1 MAQPN
6 DISARFLAILAMSL
20 ALAACS
26 PKRIGEEAVADALSG
41 SSGVYTSDNDPAL
54 VGAAI
59 PFGLK
64 TMEALLIDL
73 PNHKGLLTAAS
84 SGFTGYAYAYVQI
97 DADETLNI
105 EAGRQGHL
113 RARKLFLRAR
123 DYGLRAL
130 DVDHP
135 GLAAALM
142 QGTPEARKAALAQTV
157 KEDVPQLYWTGA
169 SWALA
174 ISDGKDQMALVG
186 QLPAVTDIMERA
198 LALDEAW
205 DEGTLHE
212 FFVSFDAARSV
223 EQGGGPDKARQQ
235 LERSEQ
241 LSHGTRLSPKVAY
254 AEGVLIA
261 TQDRK
266 GFHRIL
272 EEVLAYDV
280 DQPDARKVRL
290 SNILAQRRA
299 RWLLARQDD
308 LFI

>member
-1 MAQPN
+1 MLQPK
-6 DISARFLAILAMSL
+6 DISARFPAILGLSL

-41 SSGVYTSDNDPAL
+41 SSDTYSSDDDPAL
-54 VGAAI
+54 VGAAV

-64 TMEALLIDL
+64 TMEALLVDL

-84 SGFTGYAYAYVQI
+84 AGFTGYAYAYVQV
-97 DADETLNI
+97 DADETLNL

-130 DVDHP
+130 DVAHP

-157 KEDVPQLYWTGA
+157 AEDVPQLYWTGA

-186 QLPAVTDIMERA
+186 QLPSVTEAMERA
-198 LALDEAW
+198 LVLDEAW

-212 FFVSFDAARSV
+212 FFVAFDAARG
-223 EQGGGPDKARQQ
+223 EAQGGGPDKARAQ
-235 LERSEQ
+235 LERALQ
-241 LSHGTRLSPKVAY
+241 LSHGTHLSPKVSY

-261 TQDRK
+261 SQDRK

-280 DQPDARKVRL
+280 DQPAARKVRL
-290 SNILAQRRA
+290 ANILAQRRA
-299 RWLLARQDD
+299 RWLLGRQDD